1 LFIFFCNHRYTER
14 VTRLK
19 ILGQIFVHVKQ
30 KFTCAMENPF
40 ATIVE
45 RLDDLDYKLSKL
57 LRSQEAHGL
66 YKSDELMNI
75 SELAE
80 FIDESVQSIYART
93 SQRTIPFYKKGKK
106 LLFKKSEILDW
117 LETRKK
123 KTVSELVDEI

>member
-1 LFIFFCNHRYTER
+1 
-14 VTRLK
+14 
-19 ILGQIFVHVKQ
+19 
-30 KFTCAMENPF
+30 MENPF

-117 LETRKK
+117 LEARKK

>member
-1 LFIFFCNHRYTER
+1 
-14 VTRLK
+14 
-19 ILGQIFVHVKQ
+19 
-30 KFTCAMENPF
+30 MENPF
-40 ATIVE
+40 AAIVE

-57 LRSQEAHGL
+57 LQSQEANGL

-75 SELAE
+75 SELAG

-93 SQRTIPFYKKGKK
+93 SQRTSPFYKKGKK

-123 KTVSELVDEI
+123 KTVTELVDGI

>member
-1 LFIFFCNHRYTER
+1 
-14 VTRLK
+14 
-19 ILGQIFVHVKQ
+19 
-30 KFTCAMENPF
+30 MENPF

-75 SELAE
+75 NELAE
-80 FIDESVQSIYART
+80 FIDESVQSIYSRT